1 MPSEHDVRSPM
12 MRRRGALTLL
22 VGSAAFATSSALLAA
37 CGASTSTTASSSAT
51 SAAQTASSTAP
62 KATTLA
68 SPSSTTASSTVVAAN
83 TAKANQFV
91 TANPTAAAQAAQAY
105 IQKGPQSGQKPVE
118 YWHMWSGQW
127 EMVVDRIVAWYN
139 TTHKEYFVKPLVISG
154 DANAK
159 FLSAVAGGTPPDIM
173 TQWNQVIPTWADQGV
188 LQPLDQ
194 LVTPA
199 DASAFKKWF
208 WPIAWS
214 IGNYK
219 GHQWAAPSTMN
230 SWALMYNKQ
239 MFEAAGLDPNKPPMS
254 TDELDTY
261 AAKLFKYQSNGQID
275 VAGFIPSWIWQW
287 GDVFGG
293 DFYDENTGKVTITN
307 PKIVAALTWEV
318 TYSKKY
324 GVQKIAAFQNTISST
339 IKGVSPFAYGKYAMA
354 VEGQWVNLDM
364 KHYGPSIQYGVVP
377 QPYPPG
383 GRPKASWVN
392 GNYQIIPK
400 GAKETQ
406 GAFSFLE
413 FWSGFHSPEQLATIC
428 TWGGWIPCGPAMTK
442 EKPYLDYLK
451 EYPNFTPYVE
461 IFQSPNVRITPKID
475 EQAYMYD
482 QVTAAESYATQLQKT
497 PEAALQQAQQLVEAR
512 IAADK
517 QNKK

>member
-1 MPSEHDVRSPM
+1 MKLVSGETHEKVT
-12 MRRRGALTLL
+12 RRRALAVFVSSTT
-22 VGSAAFATSSALLAA
+22 VASAAVLAA
-37 CGASTSTTASSSAT
+37 CGASPSSSSAS
-51 SAAQTASSTAP
+51 SASASSTVA
-62 KATTLA
+62 KASSLS
-68 SPSSTTASSTVVAAN
+68 SPSSTSASSTVAV
-83 TAKANQFV
+83 TKAGNVNQFV
-91 TANPTAAAQAAQAY
+91 TANPTAAAQAAQAF
-105 IQKGPQSGQKPVE
+105 IKKGPQSNQKAVE

-139 TTHKEYFVKPLVISG
+139 TTHPGYFVKPLVISG

-208 WPIAWS
+208 WPVAWS

-239 MFEAAGLDPNKPPMS
+239 MFQEVGLDPNKPPTS
-254 TDELDTY
+254 IEELDTY
-261 AAKLFKYQSNGQID
+261 AAKLFKMQSNGQID
-275 VAGFIPSWIWQW
+275 VAGFIPSSIWQW

-293 DFYDENTGKVTITN
+293 DFYDESSGKITITN
-307 PKIVAALTWEV
+307 PKIVDALTWEA
-318 TYSKKY
+318 TYSKRY
-324 GVQKIAAFQNTISST
+324 GVQKIASFQNTISST
-339 IKGVSPFAYGKYAMA
+339 IKGVSPMAYGKYAMA
-354 VEGQWVNLDM
+354 VQGQWVNLDM
-364 KHYGPSIQYGVVP
+364 KHYGPKIEYGAVP

-383 GRPKASWVN
+383 GRPNASWVN

-400 GAKETQ
+400 GAKQSE

-451 EYPNFTPYVE
+451 EYPNFAPYVE
-461 IFQSPNVRITPKID
+461 IFSSPNVRITPKID
-475 EQAYMYD
+475 EQAYMWD
-482 QVTAAESYATQLQKT
+482 QVNAAESYATQLQKT
-497 PEAALQQAQQLVEAR
+497 AEAALAGAQQLVEAR
-512 IAADK
+512 IAADQK
-517 QNKK
+517 QK